1 VFDIL
6 DAKVGVGVR
15 GRTFATKSHS
25 NREHRCLCGYLQR
38 LMWMGQVIARFRMG
52 AFNITLYTETS
63 RLKALNVPECRG
75 HASPCPACPEC

>member
-1 VFDIL
+1 MN
-6 DAKVGVGVR
+6 GGVR
-15 GRTFATKSHS
+15 VVSTGSVLPGCLRP
-25 NREHRCLCGYLQR
+25 NRAWLGHK
-38 LMWMGQVIARFRMG
+38 IARFRMG